1 MARTARKKP
10 ELENEGLDVA
20 QVERV
25 TLHDRVYEEMRRA
38 VVRGKLAPG
47 RAYPIRT
54 LGQAFGT
61 SVMPI
66 RGAIHQLLAEG
77 ALEALPNRS
86 VRVPPMTSSRYRE
99 LCDIRVSLE
108 CLAIG
113 RAAEAATPARS
124 RQLATIN
131 DRYRRALA
139 HGEKQRIFDAN
150 QEFHF
155 ALYEGAQAPILMR
168 LIENAWLLTG
178 PFINLTFKN
187 VEASATGIENH
198 DRLLDAFAKGDVPA
212 CKCALEDDI
221 RSAEHFIIQ
230 ALKAQNIAAAAE

>member
-1 MARTARKKP
+1 MARTKKL
-10 ELENEGLDVA
+10 ELAGDELDVEP
-20 QVERV
+20 VERV
-25 TLHDRVYEEMRRA
+25 TLHDRVYDEMRRA

-54 LGQAFGT
+54 LAEAFGT

-86 VRVPPMTSSRYRE
+86 VRVPPMTKARYRE

-113 RAAEAATPARS
+113 RAAENATPARS
-124 RQLATIN
+124 RQLAAIN

-155 ALYEGAQAPILMR
+155 AIYEGAQAPILMR

-198 DRLLDAFAKGDVPA
+198 ERLLDAFAQGDVA
-212 CKCALEDDI
+212 GCQRALEDDI
-221 RSAEHFIIQ
+221 RGAEHFIIQ
-230 ALKAQNIAAAAE
+230 ALETQGEAANTGD